1 MIPLL
6 IGLIIVFIVLL
17 ASFVCFVMAFYA
29 PEKDKTPKEEYP
41 IPRGKIYIPHRDKM
55 VEWMK
60 EVRTLE
66 HEDVSITSFDGLK
79 LCGKYYEYK
88 KGAPCELLMHG
99 YRGSAE
105 RDMCGAVQRCFS
117 IGRNALIIDQR
128 GAGKSEGNVITFGAK
143 ESRDCIS
150 WVEFMIDKFGPD
162 VKIIISGISM
172 GAATVVLAAGR
183 GLPKNVVGVLADCG
197 YSSAREMIEKTIR
210 EMHLPPKLLYPFVAL
225 GARIFAGFDLRDAEP
240 IAAVKNAKVPIIF
253 LHGDADEFVP
263 CYMSE
268 RMYEACPTPKKFV
281 KVEGAGHGLAYII
294 DGEGYLKALEQFW
307 TEVGVPTEIQMY
319 KNS

>member
-6 IGLIIVFIVLL
+6 IVLIIVFIVLL

-41 IPRGKIYIPHRDKM
+41 IPRGKIYLPHRDTM

-60 EVRTLE
+60 EVRSLP

-183 GLPKNVVGVLADCG
+183 GLPENVVGVLADCG

-210 EMHLPPKLLYPFVAL
+210 EMHLPPKLMYPFVKL
-225 GARIFAGFDLRDAEP
+225 GAKLFGKFDLEEITPVEAMRTAT
-240 IAAVKNAKVPIIF
+240 VPVIF
-253 LHGDADEFVP
+253 YHGESDGFVP
-263 CYMSE
+263 CYMSRE
-268 RMYEACPTPKKFV
+268 NYEACTAPKCLYTAP
-281 KVEGAGHGLAYII
+281 GAGHGLCYLVAGEDYIR
-294 DGEGYLKALEQFW
+294 ALREFWMEQGIY
-307 TEVGVPTEIQMY
+307 E
-319 KNS
+319 

>member
-6 IGLIIVFIVLL
+6 IVLIIVFIVLL

-41 IPRGKIYIPHRDKM
+41 IPRGKIYLPHRDTM

-60 EVRTLE
+60 EVRSLT

-150 WVEFMIDKFGPD
+150 WVEFMINKFGPD

-183 GLPKNVVGVLADCG
+183 DLPKNVVGVLADCG

-210 EMHLPPKLLYPFVAL
+210 EK
-225 GARIFAGFDLRDAEP
+225 
-240 IAAVKNAKVPIIF
+240 AKVPIIF
-253 LHGDADEFVP
+253 LHGDADDFVP

-268 RMYEACPTPKKFV
+268 RMYEACPTPKRFV